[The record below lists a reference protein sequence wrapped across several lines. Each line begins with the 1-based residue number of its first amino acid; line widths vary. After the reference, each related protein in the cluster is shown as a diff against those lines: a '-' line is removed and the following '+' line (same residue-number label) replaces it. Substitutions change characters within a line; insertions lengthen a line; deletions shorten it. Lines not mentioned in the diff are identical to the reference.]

1 MKVFSFFDRLF
12 KQKIMTLFK
21 PEDFEA
27 PNMWTNKIGGGGF
40 GIVFKLKELKTG
52 KYYAVKFINSSPQN
66 YGIVLQSFLDEVDA
80 LNRLDYP
87 TIVHFHGF
95 TPKPISI
102 ITEFIPNGTLYDY
115 IYKAYR
121 GEAILEW
128 DMCHKMIIL
137 LGISFGMEYL
147 HQHKIMHRDLKPLNI
162 LLDLNFYPKICDF
175 GLSKT
180 ISTSIKHTTYLGTK
194 LYMAPE
200 VDRKNAIYN
209 EKADVYSFGLIMY
222 SLLYDQELDPNFTSK
237 NLNFE
242 GRIIS
247 KSFEELI
254 ITCCNNNP
262 EERSTFEMISEQ
274 LIKET
279 MEMKEYIEE
288 GEGKE
293 KINEFL
299 IYCHREIVT
308 FPINNIS
315 QKEIEE
321 FNVKY
326 ENDSE
331 GYFCYKDDPKFTKL
345 HFAAKINDT
354 RMGLWLISKGE
365 DINSKDI
372 KYQNILILFLIKVI

>member
-1 MKVFSFFDRLF
+1 MA
-12 KQKIMTLFK
+12 LFK
-21 PEDFEA
+21 PEDFED

-66 YGIVLQSFLDEVDA
+66 YGIVLQSFLDEIDA
-80 LNRLDYP
+80 LIRLDYP

-115 IYKAYR
+115 IYKAYK
-121 GEAILEW
+121 GEAIQEW

-162 LLDLNFYPKICDF
+162 LLDSNFYPKICDF

-180 ISTSIKHTTYLGTK
+180 ISTSIKLNTCLGTK
-194 LYMAPE
+194 PYIAPE
-200 VDRKNAIYN
+200 MVTMNPSYN

-222 SLLYDQELDPNFTSK
+222 SLLYDQDLDQNFTCK

-242 GRIIS
+242 GNIIS
-247 KSFEELI
+247 KSFEKLI
-254 ITCCNNNP
+254 TNCCNKDP
-262 EERSTFEMISEQ
+262 EERSKFEVISEQ

-279 MEMKEYIEE
+279 MEMKDIDE
-288 GEGKE
+288 GGKE

-299 IYCHREIVT
+299 KYCHRELRVKIV
-308 FPINNIS
+308 NSLSYNIS

-321 FNVKY
+321 FNAKF

-331 GYFCYKDDPKFTKL
+331 QFCCHKDDPKFTKL
-345 HFAAKINDT
+345 HFAAKIDDK
-354 RMGLWLISKGE
+354 RMGELLISKGA
-365 DINSKDI
+365 DINAKDI
-372 KYQNILILFLIKVI
+372 IYLNIIILFLINLI